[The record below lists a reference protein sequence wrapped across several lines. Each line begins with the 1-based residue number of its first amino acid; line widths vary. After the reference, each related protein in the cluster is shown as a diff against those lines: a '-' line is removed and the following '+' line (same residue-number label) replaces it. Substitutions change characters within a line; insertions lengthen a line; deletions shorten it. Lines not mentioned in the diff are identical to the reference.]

1 MFKIYQK
8 YLIKKFLGKFSKITL
23 IFFSISIILGMLDE
37 INFFKDMD
45 ISFYYPY
52 FLTLL
57 NVPITLFEIFPFIFL
72 LTTQFLF
79 FDIFKNDE
87 LSLLKTNGLSNLKI
101 IKILFF
107 LAILIGIINIVIY
120 YNIASTLKFHYSNIK
135 NNLSNDN
142 KYLAVANNSGLWIK
156 DEIENRK
163 IIIKAEKIKN
173 QFLLEVVINEFDSNF
188 DLIRTIKSKR
198 IDINEFDWII
208 YNPSISIDNITKN
221 DYEKINYLTS
231 FNSQKIN
238 SLFSNVSTL
247 SLNKLFDVKKDYEK
261 LGYSSDEIKLH
272 LLKLGTTPIF
282 YGLITL
288 FSAIVMFSFPKNMSL
303 LFYAIIG
310 ILISVIIYYM
320 NYMFISL
327 GISGRIPI
335 SFSIFFPF
343 FLISILSII
352 GLINI
357 NEK

>member
-37 INFFKDMD
+37 INFFKNMD

-101 IKILFF
+101 IKIFF
-107 LAILIGIINIVIY
+107 SLAILIGIINIVIY

-156 DEIENRK
+156 DEIEDKK
-163 IIIKAEKIKN
+163 IIIKAEKIEN
-173 QFLLEVVINEFDSNF
+173 QFLLEAVINEFDSEF

-198 IDINEFDWII
+198 IDINKFDWII

>member
-156 DEIENRK
+156 DEIENKK
-163 IIIKAEKIKN
+163 IIIKAKKIEN
-173 QFLLEVVINEFDSNF
+173 QFLLEVIINEFDSNF

-198 IDINEFDWII
+198 IDINKFDWIV

>member
-163 IIIKAEKIKN
+163 IIIKAEKIEN
-173 QFLLEVVINEFDSNF
+173 QFLLEVIINEFDSNF

-198 IDINEFDWII
+198 IDINKFDWIV

>member
-101 IKILFF
+101 IKNFFF

-120 YNIASTLKFHYSNIK
+120 YNIASALKFHYSNIK

-198 IDINEFDWII
+198 IDINKFDWIV
-208 YNPSISIDNITKN
+208 YNPSISIDNITKD

-335 SFSIFFPF
+335 SFSIFFPL

>member
-107 LAILIGIINIVIY
+107 LAISIGIINIVIY

-163 IIIKAEKIKN
+163 IIIKAEKIEN
-173 QFLLEVVINEFDSNF
+173 QFLLKVVINEFDSNF

-198 IDINEFDWII
+198 IDINKFDWIV

>member
-101 IKILFF
+101 IKIFFF
-107 LAILIGIINIVIY
+107 LAILIGIINILIY

-198 IDINEFDWII
+198 IDINKFDWII

-221 DYEKINYLTS
+221 DYGKINYLTS

-247 SLNKLFDVKKDYEK
+247 SLNKLFNVKKDYEK

>member
-163 IIIKAEKIKN
+163 IIIKAEKIEN
-173 QFLLEVVINEFDSNF
+173 QFLIGVIINEFDSNF

-198 IDINEFDWII
+198 IDINKFNWIV
-208 YNPSISIDNITKN
+208 YNPSISVDNITKN

-303 LFYAIIG
+303 LFCAIIG

>member
-8 YLIKKFLGKFSKITL
+8 YLIKKFLVKFLKITL

-87 LSLLKTNGLSNLKI
+87 LSLLKTNGLTNLKI

-156 DEIENRK
+156 DERENKK
-163 IIIKAEKIKN
+163 IIIKAEKIEN
-173 QFLLEVVINEFDSNF
+173 QFLLEAVINEFDSKF

-198 IDINEFDWII
+198 IDINKFDWIV

-247 SLNKLFDVKKDYEK
+247 SLNKVFDVKKDYEN

>member
-107 LAILIGIINIVIY
+107 LAILIGVINVGVY
-120 YNIASTLKFHYSNIK
+120 YNIASKLKFHYSNIK
-135 NNLSNDN
+135 NGLSNDN

-198 IDINEFDWII
+198 IDINKFDWIV

-221 DYEKINYLTS
+221 DYGKINYLTS

-247 SLNKLFDVKKDYEK
+247 SLNKLFNVKKDYEK

>member
-101 IKILFF
+101 IKIFF
-107 LAILIGIINIVIY
+107 SLAILIGIINIVIY

-198 IDINEFDWII
+198 IDINKFDWII

-221 DYEKINYLTS
+221 DYGKINYLTS

-327 GISGRIPI
+327 GLSCRIPI
-335 SFSIFFPF
+335 LFSIFFPF

>member
-198 IDINEFDWII
+198 IDINKFDWII

-221 DYEKINYLTS
+221 DYGKINYLTS

-247 SLNKLFDVKKDYEK
+247 SLNKLFNVKKDYEK

>member
-1 MFKIYQK
+1 
-8 YLIKKFLGKFSKITL
+8 
-23 IFFSISIILGMLDE
+23 
-37 INFFKDMD
+37 MD

-101 IKILFF
+101 IKIFF
-107 LAILIGIINIVIY
+107 SLAILIGIINIVIY

-198 IDINEFDWII
+198 IDINKFDWII

-247 SLNKLFDVKKDYEK
+247 SLNKLFNVKKDYEK

>member
-163 IIIKAEKIKN
+163 IIIKAEKIEN
-173 QFLLEVVINEFDSNF
+173 QFLLEVIINEFDSNF

-198 IDINEFDWII
+198 IDINKFDWIV

-303 LFYAIIG
+303 LFYVIIG

>member
-8 YLIKKFLGKFSKITL
+8 YLIKKFLVKFLKITI

-37 INFFKDMD
+37 INFFKNLD

-79 FDIFKNDE
+79 FDIFKNNE
-87 LSLLKTNGLSNLKI
+87 LSLLKTNGLDNMKI

-107 LAILIGIINIVIY
+107 LAIFIGVINVIIY

-135 NNLSNDN
+135 NSLSTDN
-142 KYLAVANNSGLWIK
+142 KYLAVATNSGLWIK
-156 DEIENRK
+156 DEIDGKK
-163 IIIKAEKIKN
+163 IIVKADKIEN
-173 QFLLEVVINEFDSNF
+173 QFLLDAVINEFNKEF
-188 DLIRTIKSKR
+188 DLIKTIKSKR
-198 IDINEFDWII
+198 ININKFNWIVF
-208 YNPSISIDNITKN
+208 NPSISVDNITEN
-221 DYEKINYLTS
+221 YEKINYLTS
-231 FNSQKIN
+231 FNSEKIN
-238 SLFSNVSTL
+238 SLFSNISTL
-247 SLNKLFDVKKDYEK
+247 SLYQLFDVKNDYEK

-288 FSAIVMFSFPKNMSL
+288 FSAIFMFSFPQNKSM

-310 ILISVIIYYM
+310 VLISVIIYYI
-320 NYMFISL
+320 NYIFISL
-327 GISGRIPI
+327 GINGKIPI
-335 SFSIFFPF
+335 SFSIFFPIF
-343 FLISILSII
+343 FLSILSII
-352 GLINI
+352 GLVNI

>member
-8 YLIKKFLGKFSKITL
+8 YLIKKFLVKFSKITL

-45 ISFYYPY
+45 ISFFYPY

-87 LSLLKTNGLSNLKI
+87 LRLLKTNGLSNLKI

-107 LAILIGIINIVIY
+107 LAILIGIINIIVY

-156 DEIENRK
+156 DEIENKK
-163 IIIKAEKIKN
+163 IIIKAEKIEN
-173 QFLLEVVINEFDSNF
+173 QFLLEAVINEFDSEF

-198 IDINEFDWII
+198 IDINKFEWIV
-208 YNPSISIDNITKN
+208 YNPFISIDNITKN

-261 LGYSSDEIKLH
+261 LGYSSDEIKLQ

-303 LFYAIIG
+303 LFYAIMG
-310 ILISVIIYYM
+310 ILISVLIYYM

-335 SFSIFFPF
+335 SLSIFFPF

>member
-163 IIIKAEKIKN
+163 IIIKAEKIEN

-198 IDINEFDWII
+198 IDINKFDWIV

-221 DYEKINYLTS
+221 DYGKINYLTS

-247 SLNKLFDVKKDYEK
+247 SLNKLFNVKKDYEK

>member
-198 IDINEFDWII
+198 IDINKFDWII

-221 DYEKINYLTS
+221 DYGKINYLTS

>member
-101 IKILFF
+101 IKIFF
-107 LAILIGIINIVIY
+107 SLAILIGIINIVIY

-198 IDINEFDWII
+198 IDINKFDWII

-247 SLNKLFDVKKDYEK
+247 SLNKLFNVKKDYEK

>member
-163 IIIKAEKIKN
+163 IIIKAEKIEN
-173 QFLLEVVINEFDSNF
+173 QFLLEAVINEFDSNF

-198 IDINEFDWII
+198 IDINKFDWIV

>member
-101 IKILFF
+101 IKIFF
-107 LAILIGIINIVIY
+107 SLAILIGIINIVIY

-198 IDINEFDWII
+198 IDINKFDWII

-221 DYEKINYLTS
+221 DYEEMKYLTN
-231 FNSQKIN
+231 FNSEKIN
-238 SLFSNVSTL
+238 SLFSNISTL
-247 SLNKLFDVKKDYEK
+247 SLNKLFTVKKDYEK

>member
-101 IKILFF
+101 IKIFF
-107 LAILIGIINIVIY
+107 SLAILIGIINIVIY

-198 IDINEFDWII
+198 IDINKFDWII

-221 DYEKINYLTS
+221 DYGKINYLTS

>member
-1 MFKIYQK
+1 MLKIYQK

-87 LSLLKTNGLSNLKI
+87 LSLLKTNGLTNLKI

-156 DEIENRK
+156 DEIENKK
-163 IIIKAEKIKN
+163 IIIKAEKIEN
-173 QFLLEVVINEFDSNF
+173 QFLLEAVINEFDSKFN
-188 DLIRTIKSKR
+188 LIRTIKSKR
-198 IDINEFDWII
+198 IDINKFDWIV

-261 LGYSSDEIKLH
+261 LGYSSDEIKLQ

-310 ILISVIIYYM
+310 ILISVLIYYM

>member
-163 IIIKAEKIKN
+163 IIIKAEKIEN
-173 QFLLEVVINEFDSNF
+173 QFLIGVIINEFDSNF

-198 IDINEFDWII
+198 IDINKFNWIV
-208 YNPSISIDNITKN
+208 YNPSISVDNITKN

>member
-101 IKILFF
+101 IKNFFF

-163 IIIKAEKIKN
+163 IIIKAEKIEN
-173 QFLLEVVINEFDSNF
+173 QFLLEVIINEFDSNF

-198 IDINEFDWII
+198 IDINKFDWIV

>member
-37 INFFKDMD
+37 ISFFKNVDVN
-45 ISFYYPY
+45 FYYPY

-57 NVPITLFEIFPFIFL
+57 NIPITLFEIFPFIFL

-101 IKILFF
+101 IKIFF
-107 LAILIGIINIVIY
+107 SLAILIGIINIVIY

-198 IDINEFDWII
+198 IDINKFDWII

-221 DYEKINYLTS
+221 DYGKINYLTS

-247 SLNKLFDVKKDYEK
+247 SLNKLFNVKKDYEK

>member
-8 YLIKKFLGKFSKITL
+8 YLIKKFLVKFSKITL

-37 INFFKDMD
+37 INFFKDID

-156 DEIENRK
+156 DEIENKK
-163 IIIKAEKIKN
+163 IIIKAEKIEN
-173 QFLLEVVINEFDSNF
+173 QFLLEAIINEFDSNF

-198 IDINEFDWII
+198 IDINKFDWII

>member
-37 INFFKDMD
+37 INFFKNMD

-87 LSLLKTNGLSNLKI
+87 LSLLKNNGLSNLKI
-101 IKILFF
+101 IKIFFF

-247 SLNKLFDVKKDYEK
+247 SLNKLFNVKKDYEK

>member
-23 IFFSISIILGMLDE
+23 IFFSISLILSMLDE
-37 INFFKDMD
+37 INFFKDID

-101 IKILFF
+101 IKIFF
-107 LAILIGIINIVIY
+107 SLAILIGIINIVIY

-247 SLNKLFDVKKDYEK
+247 SLNKLFEVKKDYEK

-310 ILISVIIYYM
+310 ILISVIIYYV

>member
-101 IKILFF
+101 IKIFF
-107 LAILIGIINIVIY
+107 SLAILIGIINIVIY

-198 IDINEFDWII
+198 IDINKFDWIV

-221 DYEKINYLTS
+221 DYGKINYLTS

-247 SLNKLFDVKKDYEK
+247 SLNKLFNVKKDYEK

>member
-87 LSLLKTNGLSNLKI
+87 LSLLKTNGLTNLKI

-156 DEIENRK
+156 DEIENKK
-163 IIIKAEKIKN
+163 IIIKAEKIEN
-173 QFLLEVVINEFDSNF
+173 QFLLEAVINEFDSKF

-198 IDINEFDWII
+198 IDIDKFDWII

-247 SLNKLFDVKKDYEK
+247 SLNKLFDVKKDYEN

-310 ILISVIIYYM
+310 ILISVLIYYM

-335 SFSIFFPF
+335 SLSIFFPF

>member
-8 YLIKKFLGKFSKITL
+8 YLIKKFLVKFSKITL
-23 IFFSISIILGMLDE
+23 IFFSISTILGMLDE
-37 INFFKDMD
+37 INFFKDID

-107 LAILIGIINIVIY
+107 LAILIGIINIVVY
-120 YNIASTLKFHYSNIK
+120 YNIASSLKFHYSNIK

-142 KYLAVANNSGLWIK
+142 KYLAVATNSGLWIK
-156 DEIENRK
+156 DEIKDKK
-163 IIIKAEKIKN
+163 IIIKAEKIEN
-173 QFLLEVVINEFDSNF
+173 QFLLEAVINEFDSKFN
-188 DLIRTIKSKR
+188 LIRTIKSKR
-198 IDINEFDWII
+198 IDINKFDWIV

-221 DYEKINYLTS
+221 DYEEIKYLTN
-231 FNSQKIN
+231 FNSEKIN
-238 SLFSNVSTL
+238 SLFSNISTL
-247 SLNKLFDVKKDYEK
+247 SLNKLFTVKKDYEK

-272 LLKLGTTPIF
+272 LLKLGTTPFF

-288 FSAIVMFSFPKNMSL
+288 FSAIVMFSFPRNKSL
-303 LFYAIIG
+303 LFYTIIG

-320 NYMFISL
+320 NYIFISL

-343 FLISILSII
+343 FFLSILSII

>member
-8 YLIKKFLGKFSKITL
+8 YLIKKFLVKFSKITL

-163 IIIKAEKIKN
+163 IIIKAEKIEN
-173 QFLLEVVINEFDSNF
+173 QFLLEVIINEFDSNF

-198 IDINEFDWII
+198 IDINKFDWIV

-247 SLNKLFDVKKDYEK
+247 SLNKLFNVKKDYEK

-303 LFYAIIG
+303 LFYVIIG

>member
-101 IKILFF
+101 IKIFF
-107 LAILIGIINIVIY
+107 SLAILIGIINIVIY

-198 IDINEFDWII
+198 IDINKFDWII

-221 DYEKINYLTS
+221 DYGKINYLTS

-247 SLNKLFDVKKDYEK
+247 SLNKLFNVKKDYEK